1 MFLYNVT
8 IGIDKSSE
16 EEWLVYMRDTYIP
29 DVMATGMFTQA
40 RMYRVLHDNE
50 DNTTSYSIQYLATSI
65 EKVQRFLEE
74 YGPRIID
81 AHRDR
86 FRNRHVAFMTLL
98 EEI

>member
-8 IGIDKSSE
+8 IGIDKASE
-16 EEWLVYMRDTYIP
+16 SEWLDYMRTTYIP

-50 DNTTSYSIQYLATSI
+50 DETTSYSIQYLATSI
-65 EKVQRFLEE
+65 DKVQQFLEE
-74 YGPRIID
+74 HGPPIIS

-98 EEI
+98 EEV

>member
-1 MFLYNVT
+1 MYLYNVT
-8 IGIDKSSE
+8 IGIDKASE
-16 EEWLVYMRDTYIP
+16 DEWLEYMHDTYIP

-40 RMYRVLHDNE
+40 RMYRILHDNE

-74 YGPRIID
+74 YGPPIID

-98 EEI
+98 EEL